1 MKTIFTLRRTLAIAN
16 ECKSDDSVEY
26 HLLYEYSPKV
36 CSRYIL
42 MKYRVNGKK
51 KIKLK
56 EYIGSV
62 EYIYGKIY
70 DEIDNEKK

>member
-16 ECKSDDSVEY
+16 ECKSDNGVEY
-26 HLLYEYSPKV
+26 HLFYEYSPKV

-42 MKYRVNGKK
+42 VKYRVLGKRK
-51 KIKLK
+51 TKIK

-70 DEIDNEKK
+70 DEIDNNKE